1 MLSDIMTYRGKLM
14 PIDRHGLNKNS
25 EIGPIA
31 KASFEEVMNIFT
43 KAALFA
49 EKDNMKGVSSN
60 IFAGQFCKSC
70 TNCFDILIDEDK
82 LMEKI
87 DILGYDEDTYVD
99 IKENDIEKAFDNAYD
114 DYEQTDD
121 VKDSDFNFGFGIEE
135 KEEYSLD
142 KIETSNIVIADK
154 EIEPST
160 DEINYNKIKIEE
172 GELLDNLDIDFEK
185 IEIEEPDYNP
195 PEIKKE
201 VTSKKVKITKKKTII
216 KNEK

>member
-1 MLSDIMTYRGKLM
+1 ML
-14 PIDRHGLNKNS
+14 
-25 EIGPIA
+25 
-31 KASFEEVMNIFT
+31 
-43 KAALFA
+43 
-49 EKDNMKGVSSN
+49 
-60 IFAGQFCKSC
+60 
-70 TNCFDILIDEDK
+70 
-82 LMEKI
+82 KI

-114 DYEQTDD
+114 DYEQTDE

-135 KEEYSLD
+135 KDEYSLD
-142 KIETSNIVIADK
+142 KIDTSNIVIVDK

-185 IEIEEPDYNP
+185 IEIEESDYNP

-201 VTSKKVKITKKKTII
+201 VAPKKVKITKKKTII